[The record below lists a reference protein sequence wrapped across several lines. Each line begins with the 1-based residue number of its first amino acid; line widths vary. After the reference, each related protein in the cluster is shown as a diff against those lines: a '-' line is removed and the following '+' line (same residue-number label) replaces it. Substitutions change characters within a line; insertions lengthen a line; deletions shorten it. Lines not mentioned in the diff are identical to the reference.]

1 MKKHIMSLIE
11 AALLLTAAWMMG
23 CDSAK
28 KENGKVNTSPMQT
41 TALAQQAGLA
51 TETAAAA
58 AETTSDA
65 ENTEDTVM
73 YTTYDAFLAALG
85 EQYPGVAMFVPQQ
98 VLTEEWTLESVTLC
112 TAEEPYYVYHMTNAE
127 DHVLCLLVSV
137 SKKYQSFDQLRN
149 DVAAELADWD
159 CTMLEDWC
167 GSNWLI
173 AESSLTNSRCLY
185 GMTGDKN
192 LYYCLSGTNA
202 DGSWIEPELLQ
213 TLHDTIRL

>member
-11 AALLLTAAWMMG
+11 AALLLTAAWMTG

-28 KENGKVNTSPMQT
+28 TESEKASTSPVQT
-41 TALAQQAGLA
+41 TALTQQTGSA
-51 TETAAAA
+51 TEAAAA
-58 AETTSDA
+58 TVEATLDA
-65 ENTEDTVM
+65 ENTDSAVS

-98 VLTEEWTLESVTLC
+98 LLTEEWPLESVTLC
-112 TAEEPYYVYHMTNAE
+112 TAEEPYYVYHMTDSE

-137 SKKYQSFDQLRN
+137 SKKYQSFDQLRD

-173 AESSLTNSRCLY
+173 AESSLANSRCLY
-185 GMTGDKN
+185 GMTGDEN

-202 DGSWIEPELLQ
+202 DGSWIEPEVLQ
-213 TLHDTIRL
+213 TLHDTMRL